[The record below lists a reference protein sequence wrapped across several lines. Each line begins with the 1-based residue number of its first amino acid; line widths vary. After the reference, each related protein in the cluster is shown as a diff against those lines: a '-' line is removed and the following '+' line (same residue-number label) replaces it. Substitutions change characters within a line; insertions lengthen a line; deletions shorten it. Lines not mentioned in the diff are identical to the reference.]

1 MGFQANTITSTFKC
15 HLVVVWGY
23 CSPQS
28 PCSPWCLASCVAW
41 VKYVP
46 QRSQMNDFSPVCAR
60 IWLFKVVAPAN
71 KRAQKPHL
79 KGFSWRWISTWAH
92 KSWVVE
98 NDKGQCAHWKGFS
111 EWRVHTWIWSKILWV
126 KVLWHC
132 LHFHTLIS
140 LSFVSLMSTFIVW
153 SSAILSSFQPVL
165 LKLLFSSNTCEF
177 CWRTWPGWVASPS
190 GSLRFW
196 LEEYP
201 LEMLK

>member
-1 MGFQANTITSTFKC
+1 MSSGRCMGLLLSTVSLQPLMSSQLC
-15 HLVVVWGY
+15 
-23 CSPQS
+23 
-28 PCSPWCLASCVAW
+28 CLGKIRAAALTNERLLACMRAHMV
-41 VKYVP
+41 
-46 QRSQMNDFSPVCAR
+46 
-60 IWLFKVVAPAN
+60 FKVVAPAN